1 MKMDI
6 LIIHR
11 YFIHSMVDKNAIL
24 YDDLKIDNS
33 LISSKTWKLVV
44 GINLPTNE
52 KKLNTVYEK
61 VVNIM
66 SQVLVY
72 YFV

>member
-1 MKMDI
+1 MKVDI

-11 YFIHSMVDKNAIL
+11 YFIHSMVDKNAFL

-33 LISSKTWKLVV
+33 LISSKTGKLVV